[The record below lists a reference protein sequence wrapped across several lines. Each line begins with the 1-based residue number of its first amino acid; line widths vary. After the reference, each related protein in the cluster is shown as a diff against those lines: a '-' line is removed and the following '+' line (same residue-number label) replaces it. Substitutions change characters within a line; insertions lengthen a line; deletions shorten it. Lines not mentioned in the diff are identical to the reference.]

1 MKLSSYQ
8 YDRLI
13 QQFDERRMKARY
25 DAEQRTSEVYGKIP
39 RIKELD
45 DSIAS
50 ESIEAGKAVLLGNK
64 NAASG
69 LDEKISRFVEEKK
82 SLLLAN
88 GYSEDY
94 LDEHYLCSK
103 CNDTGFIGNE
113 PCGCFKKA
121 MTEMAFEDSNLND
134 IIDRENFSTF
144 NLNLYSDELADYD
157 QDLKCTPY
165 KNMIQI
171 VKKAQNFATNFDNEH
186 KNLLIYGNTGLGKT
200 FLTNCIAKEIL
211 TSGHTVLYYTTFS
224 LFDMLS
230 KYTFKYE
237 DYPKESFSY
246 REGLLSCELL
256 IIDDLGTEI
265 TSTFTIE
272 QLYSIINERLLNNL
286 STVISTNL
294 TPGQINLRYG
304 ERIFSRLSKDYDFIK
319 LIGKDIRTL

>member
-45 DSIAS
+45 ESIAS

-171 VKKAQNFATNFDNEH
+171 VKKAQNFTTNFDNEH

>member
-103 CNDTGFIGNE
+103 CNDTGFIDNE

-171 VKKAQNFATNFDNEH
+171 VKKAQNFTTNFDNEH